1 MLGAG
6 KPVADDGKLRENN
19 GVAACFRGAHGT
31 EHGRRGLEWQH
42 LAQLALQTGK
52 CFASKPVQSA
62 SANEPNTA
70 RSLSGKLKAVSGTV

>member
-1 MLGAG
+1 MAG
-6 KPVADDGKLRENN
+6 DGKLRENN
-19 GVAACFRGAHGT
+19 GVAAGFRVAHCT

-42 LAQLALQTGK
+42 RAQLALQTGK